1 MPKIDMRSDTV
12 SWPTLAM
19 RFAMANAVVGDEV
32 WGDDPTILKLEKMAA
47 EILGKEAAVFVP
59 GGTQGNLIAVLVH
72 CKPGDEAIIGHLGHT
87 RLHEAGGIAA
97 VGGVMTCV
105 IPHQADGTLKL
116 EDIQA
121 SIRPVDDE
129 HYPRTKLVILENTA
143 GTAGGIPLTAAYTSQ
158 VAEFAHKQGLFLHI
172 DGARIFNAAAALGVN
187 PKELVKDADSITF
200 CLSKGLC
207 CPAGSILCGTNAFIT
222 EARRKR
228 KMLGGCMRQV
238 GVLAAAGIVA
248 LETIMPRLS
257 EDHERAMQLGKGI
270 EDLKAKGITL
280 LSCHTNMVFFR
291 LEPSCKVTPNELR
304 DKMAA
309 RDVLMASADEK
320 MNRIRLVTH
329 YWIKEEHIRIFLA
342 HITDILDGK

>member
-1 MPKIDMRSDTV
+1 MVHIDVRSDTV

-19 RFAMANAVVGDEV
+19 RVAMANAIVGDDA
-32 WGDDPTILKLEKMAA
+32 WGDDPTVLKLEKMAA

-87 RLHEAGGIAA
+87 RLFEGGGIAA

-129 HYPRTKLVILENTA
+129 HYPRTRLVILENTA
-143 GTAGGIPLTAAYTSQ
+143 GTAGGIPLTPGYTSQ
-158 VAEFAHKQGLFLHI
+158 VAELAHKQGLRLHI

-207 CPAGSILCGTNAFIT
+207 APAGSILCGTKEFIT

-228 KMLGGCMRQV
+228 KMLGGGLRQV

-248 LETIMPRLS
+248 LETILPRLS
-257 EDHERAMQLGKGI
+257 EDHERAKQLGKGI
-270 EDLKAKGITL
+270 EDLKGKGVTL
-280 LSCHTNMVFFR
+280 LSCYTNMVFFR
-291 LEPSCKVTPNELR
+291 LESSSKITPKDLT

-309 RDVLMASADEK
+309 RGVLMGGADK

-329 YWIKEEHIRIFLA
+329 YWIKEESVRTYLA
-342 HITDILDGK
+342 HLSDILDGK